1 MTAMLDDHLWKFN
14 KLGISDC
21 ITSHVPLLDCWVRNT
36 MSDHFIGHN
45 EKLYSWLE
53 RTQSIADP
61 NEPPFDPKF
70 SSARLLPCE
79 SDARATFNKILKVDS
94 LMTPPKEYCTVP
106 K

>member
-14 KLGISDC
+14 KLGIADC

-36 MSDHFIGHN
+36 MSDHFIGYN